1 MAMVGAPN
9 AGDDRVI
16 ISCSRQSASH
26 SLCLEGRPADVAV
39 QVSVLPPRRPEA
51 EWSGVGVNEKALA
64 AVAGQVVRHSI
75 GRPRARPRA
84 QQLAVQALIEPI
96 LLACGYACEPL
107 PPGAADTYR
116 AFAQRLRRGIKR
128 RRARATAA

>member
-1 MAMVGAPN
+1 MAMVDAPN

-16 ISCSRQSASH
+16 IPCGRQSASR
-26 SLCLEGRPADVAV
+26 SLYLDGLPADRAA

-51 EWSGVGVNEKALA
+51 EWLGVGVNETALA
-64 AVAGQVVRHSI
+64 AVAGQGVRHSI
-75 GRPRARPRA
+75 GGPRARSRA
-84 QQLAVQALIEPI
+84 EQLAFQALIEPT

-107 PPGAADTYR
+107 PPSAADTYR